1 MKKIIL
7 MGVGCIALVSASST
21 MAIEP
26 FKSKYYLYNNSTI
39 PDDHN
44 KRQLEGNLSK
54 VAIDSMNKK
63 DVFIISPLNNGATIL
78 DLIDHVND
86 LSGHTQYN
94 INQINRKYSN
104 MMASQMA
111 VGNLFQPY
119 SVKKFNLTAAVGQYR
134 SSSSIAVGTGY
145 RFNENVAARASASF
159 VKGGRTGF
167 GAGIN
172 LEY

>member
-1 MKKIIL
+1 MKKVIL
-7 MGVGCIALVSASST
+7 VSVGCIAMLSASST
-21 MAIEP
+21 MAIES
-26 FKSKYYLYNNSTI
+26 FKSKYYLYNKSSFQD
-39 PDDHN
+39 PDEIKLKLD
-44 KRQLEGNLSK
+44 KIVIETLQ
-54 VAIDSMNKK
+54 KK
-63 DVFIISPLNNGATIL
+63 DVNPLGVLHNSATIL

-86 LSGHTQYN
+86 LSSHTQYN
-94 INQINRKYSN
+94 INQINRKYNN

-119 SVKKFNLTAAVGQYR
+119 SVKKLNLTAAVGQYR

>member
-26 FKSKYYLYNNSTI
+26 FKSKYYLYNESSFQDPNEI
-39 PDDHN
+39 
-44 KRQLEGNLSK
+44 KWKLERI
-54 VAIDSMNKK
+54 AIETLQKK
-63 DVFIISPLNNGATIL
+63 DVNPLGPLHNSATIL

-94 INQINRKYSN
+94 INQINRKYNN